1 MITRNKIFR
10 EKAPKRQKTQLEK
23 EQAKAKRQR
32 HESKFAFMWICADGH
47 HLEREVTF
55 CERGWKFDFAHVPTK
70 VAIEIEGGIWST
82 KKKSRHTTGQG
93 YRDDC
98 VKYNRAAALGWTVFR
113 LTPDMITLKQVD
125 EIKKHITKKLR
136 GEP

>member
-1 MITRNKIFR
+1 MITRNNVFR
-10 EKAPKRQKTQLEK
+10 DKPKPKTELQKAV
-23 EQAKAKRQR
+23 AKAKRQQ
-32 HESKFAFMWICADGH
+32 HETKFALMWRCADGH

-113 LTPDMITLKQVD
+113 LTPDMITLNQIE
-125 EIKKHITKKLR
+125 EIKNGITEKWR
-136 GEP
+136 GKP